1 MEQLEHFEKSIKQAI
16 SAAHTGIL
24 STEHAVMLLAD
35 AGGVGVGTV
44 HFVRVG
50 SRDSNVIEF
59 LYSFDT
65 GSRTVG
71 NFFAQNDSY
80 LVITADRK
88 YIVSKQHRLGDP
100 LGIADTRLTT
110 PTQDC
115 PLMVYTANGNYR
127 IMNAGTFQCT
137 TYGGSQHSIST
148 WGKGQYVHLGHMDSC
163 QSSCMTVGPLHY
175 RMEHRELGSI
185 PSVHSN
191 ALRHHIVATD
201 HTVQSIDTTRTNA
214 DKMQREMQ
222 ALIEE
227 TRTQIDMINIE
238 QSTEKEV
245 IGAHWGWISI
255 GVILLLVGGMI
266 VVGIIGI
273 KHWRKRAN
281 RREPVT
287 NNHQLPVMEMRL
299 LAPEGPV
306 RTISRTTSRQGM
318 IYTYSIFPLYGINN
332 IGVLSCSWYS
342 VQM

>member
-1 MEQLEHFEKSIKQAI
+1 
-16 SAAHTGIL
+16 
-24 STEHAVMLLAD
+24 
-35 AGGVGVGTV
+35 
-44 HFVRVG
+44 
-50 SRDSNVIEF
+50 
-59 LYSFDT
+59 
-65 GSRTVG
+65 
-71 NFFAQNDSY
+71 
-80 LVITADRK
+80 
-88 YIVSKQHRLGDP
+88 
-100 LGIADTRLTT
+100 
-110 PTQDC
+110 
-115 PLMVYTANGNYR
+115 
-127 IMNAGTFQCT
+127 
-137 TYGGSQHSIST
+137 
-148 WGKGQYVHLGHMDSC
+148 
-163 QSSCMTVGPLHY
+163 
-175 RMEHRELGSI
+175 MEHRELGSI